1 MPRGNFGRPLI
12 GRPVVWSR
20 VSKCPWAMYWIPNW
34 LLAIGVSVP
43 ECKTLKSLCGS
54 ERCYKSP
61 LMWLSGT
68 CNWSPDRTI
77 SISVENGSRTKMGLL
92 SMWTEWQ
99 QIPGVSSSMGCVNA
113 IMFIKAHPCHH
124 FYIIGSLLY
133 VLNTWPRGTTDR
145 HGAARR
151 RISLATIQDRTQ
163 KQDGSVVPKAGGLLF
178 GLVKLCWSETGE
190 LCGRTDRRVMEG
202 LLAISWQKTLTAVAD
217 FSL

>member
-99 QIPGVSSSMGCVNA
+99 QIPGVFFFNGLCQCYYVHQSTSLS
-113 IMFIKAHPCHH
+113 
-124 FYIIGSLLY
+124 SLLHHWFPALCSQH
-133 VLNTWPRGTTDR
+133 VASRNNRQTRSSETQNIPCNDSRPNTKTGRQCCTKSRGT
-145 HGAARR
+145 
-151 RISLATIQDRTQ
+151 SLWFGQT
-163 KQDGSVVPKAGGLLF
+163 LLIRNWWTMRQN
-178 GLVKLCWSETGE
+178 G
-190 LCGRTDRRVMEG
+190 
-202 LLAISWQKTLTAVAD
+202 
-217 FSL
+217 